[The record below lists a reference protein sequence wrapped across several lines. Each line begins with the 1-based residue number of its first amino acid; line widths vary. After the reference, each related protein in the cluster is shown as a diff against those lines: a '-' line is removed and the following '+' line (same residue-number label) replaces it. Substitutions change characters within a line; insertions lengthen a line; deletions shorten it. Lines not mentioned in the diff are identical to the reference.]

1 MKKMISKKKKMIL
14 AAMLAGVMSLGV
26 VGGNVSYAATPA
38 KALASYSQMKQSSIS
53 NWIMIHGYLRLTRQ
67 SKPRM

>member
-38 KALASYSQMKQSSIS
+38 KALAAYSQMKQSSIS
-53 NWIMIHGYLRLTRQ
+53 VMPVN
-67 SKPRM
+67 